1 MILKKDENFQKDVFL
16 EKENFLKSKKK
27 IKTLKF
33 KIQKLKKEFLILKLN
48 NKEYFEK
55 LKLRLQKEID
65 IKYKFSLEK
74 IIISLLPI
82 LDSLETA
89 LNIISKSKNNIK
101 EVSKKISENNS
112 FFLKVLS
119 DNDVQVIQEVNVPF
133 NPSIHQ
139 AMFLKNI
146 KNFKKNYVIE
156 ILQKGYLLN
165 NRLLRPAMVS
175 VSS

>member
-112 FFLKVLS
+112 FF
-119 DNDVQVIQEVNVPF
+119 
-133 NPSIHQ
+133 
-139 AMFLKNI
+139 
-146 KNFKKNYVIE
+146 
-156 ILQKGYLLN
+156 
-165 NRLLRPAMVS
+165 
-175 VSS
+175 